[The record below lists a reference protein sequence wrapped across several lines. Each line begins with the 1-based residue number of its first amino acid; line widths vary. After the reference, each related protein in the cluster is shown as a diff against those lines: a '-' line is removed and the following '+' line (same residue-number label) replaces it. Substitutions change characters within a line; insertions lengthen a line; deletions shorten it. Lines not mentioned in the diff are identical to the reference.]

1 MKTSTR
7 TILVLLLTLSGCAQ
21 SGNSGLEVSKGEF
34 GESWPFTVQSGIVD
48 CVDGQAA
55 VFKTGGRSYQLNGFA
70 RSRGYAPI
78 DPIWRENPEIP
89 GTKVNIGRMIDLALQ
104 QC

>member
-1 MKTSTR
+1 MKTPIR
-7 TILVLLLTLSGCAQ
+7 AILLLFALLGCGE

-34 GESWPFTVQSGIVD
+34 RESWPFTVQSGILD

-55 VFKTGGRSYQLNGFA
+55 VFKTDGRVYQLNGSA

-89 GTKVNIGRMIDLALQ
+89 GTKVNISRMIDLALQ